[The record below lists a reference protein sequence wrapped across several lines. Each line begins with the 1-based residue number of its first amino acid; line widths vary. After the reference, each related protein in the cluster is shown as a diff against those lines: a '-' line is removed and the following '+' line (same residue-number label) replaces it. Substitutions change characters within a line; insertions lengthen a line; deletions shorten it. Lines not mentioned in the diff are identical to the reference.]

1 MTHAMEAVRLAGM
14 VVMAVGAWYRS
25 LAVVVVGVA
34 VVLFGWL
41 RGVLVP
47 EATGNR

>member
-25 LAVVVVGVA
+25 PFTIALGVA
-34 VVLFGWL
+34 VILAGWL
-41 RGVLVP
+41 RGLVIP
-47 EATGNR
+47 SRRPVP